1 MARYYLG
8 SLGDSMHFQTEN
20 QEWRH
25 VTGYEA
31 YLDVFLMGPALSLPP
46 GEFPLTLH
54 YRDQGSSTL

>member
-25 VTGYEA
+25 VTGYEG
-31 YLDVFLMGPALSLPP
+31 YLDVFLMGPGLSLPP
-46 GEFPLTLH
+46 KEFPLTLH
-54 YRDQGSSTL
+54 H